1 MALAARIGLVLHP
14 RRDCSAAIGQV
25 AAWTSTHGVELIA
38 AADDVARLGVAGVTA
53 VTPEELAASSQA
65 LIALGGDGTLLG
77 AMRLV
82 ADRPVPVLGVNL
94 GRLGFLAEVE
104 GPELDAALE
113 ALAEGR
119 ATTEARSCLVVRHGD
134 AEHLVFND
142 AVLARVPGAGLVEA
156 TLAVAGQPY
165 GHYKCDALI
174 LATPMGSTAYNYAA
188 GGPVVSPGAAGVL
201 VTPSAPLN
209 GIARSLLLG
218 PMERLTL
225 ELTAGSPAVELDGV
239 LTGRLEPGAVVEVSL
254 RPDAGQLVRIQG
266 SRAAARSRVKLSLL
280 DLPVLPQ
287 ELVELLPPKMRG
299 RLAGADDLASAALDD
314 QPRSSSSSP

>member
-1 MALAARIGLVLHP
+1 MGLVLHP
-14 RRDCSAAIGQV
+14 RRDCSGAVGQV
-25 AAWTSTHGVELIA
+25 ASWTAGHGVALLA
-38 AADDVARLGVAGVTA
+38 AEEDVARLDLGGVTP
-53 VTPEELAASSQA
+53 VSREELAATSDA
-65 LIALGGDGTLLG
+65 LITLGGDGTLLG

-104 GPELDAALE
+104 GRDLDSALE
-113 ALAEGR
+113 AVAEGR
-119 ATTEARSCLVVRHGD
+119 ATTETRACLVVRQGD
-134 AEHLVFND
+134 AEHLAFND
-142 AVLARVPGAGLVEA
+142 AVLARVPGSGLVEA
-156 TLAVAGQPY
+156 TMAVTGQPY

-218 PMERLTL
+218 PAESLTL
-225 ELTAGSPAVELDGV
+225 ELTEGSPAVELDGV
-239 LTGRLEPGAVVEVSL
+239 LSGRLEPGAVVEVSL
-254 RPDAGQLVRIQG
+254 RPDAGRLVRIQG

-287 ELVELLPPKMRG
+287 ELVELLPPDLRG
-299 RLAGADDLASAALDD
+299 RLGEGG
-314 QPRSSSSSP
+314 

>member
-1 MALAARIGLVLHP
+1 MGLVLHP
-14 RRDCSAAIGQV
+14 RRDCTAAVGQV
-25 AAWTSTHGVELIA
+25 SAWTSTHGVDLLA
-38 AADDVARLGVAGVTA
+38 SSDDVARLGLRGVTS
-53 VTPEELAASSQA
+53 VTREELAASADA

-82 ADRPVPVLGVNL
+82 AARPVPVLGVNL

-113 ALAEGR
+113 AVAEGR
-119 ATTEARSCLVVRHGD
+119 ATTEARSCLVVRHEEKEYL
-134 AEHLVFND
+134 AFND

-156 TLAVAGQPY
+156 TMSVAGQPY

-209 GIARSLLLG
+209 GISRSLLLG
-218 PMERLTL
+218 PTEWLTL
-225 ELTAGSPAVELDGV
+225 QLTAGAPAVELDGV
-239 LTGRLEPGAVVEVSL
+239 LSGRLEPGAVVEVSL

-287 ELVELLPPKMRG
+287 ELVELLPPQLRG
-299 RLAGADDLASAALDD
+299 RLARTDDLASAVADEPPG
-314 QPRSSSSSP
+314 QARSSSSMP

>member
-1 MALAARIGLVLHP
+1 MGLVLHP
-14 RRDCSAAIGQV
+14 RRDCSGAVGQV
-25 AAWTSTHGVELIA
+25 ASWTAGHGVALLA
-38 AADDVARLGVAGVTA
+38 AEDDVARLGLAGVAA
-53 VTPEELAASSQA
+53 VSREELAATSDA

-104 GPELDAALE
+104 GADLDAALE

-119 ATTEARSCLVVRHGD
+119 STIETRACLVVRHD
-134 AEHLVFND
+134 SAEQLAFND

-156 TLAVAGQPY
+156 TMSVAGQPY

-209 GIARSLLLG
+209 GISRSLLLG
-218 PMERLTL
+218 PSERLTL

-239 LTGRLEPGAVVEVSL
+239 LSGRLEPGAVVEVSL
-254 RPDAGQLVRIQG
+254 RPDAGRLVRIEG

-287 ELVELLPPKMRG
+287 ELVELLPPAMRDRVTDPDG
-299 RLAGADDLASAALDD
+299 RASRPTD
-314 QPRSSSSSP
+314 

>member
-1 MALAARIGLVLHP
+1 MALAARMGLVLPP
-14 RRDCSAAIGQV
+14 RRDCSPAVSRV
-25 AAWTSTHGVELIA
+25 AAWTSTHGVQLLA
-38 AADDVARLGVAGVTA
+38 SADDVSRLALDGVTP
-53 VTPEELAASSQA
+53 VSVEELADTSDG

-104 GPELDAALE
+104 GADLDAAPE

-119 ATTEARSCLVVRHGD
+119 STIETRACLVVRHD
-134 AEHLVFND
+134 SAEQLAFND

-156 TLAVAGQPY
+156 TMSVAGQPY

-218 PMERLTL
+218 PSEPLTL

-239 LTGRLEPGAVVEVSL
+239 LSGRLEPGAVVEVSL
-254 RPDAGQLVRIQG
+254 RPDAGRLVRIEG

-287 ELVELLPPKMRG
+287 ELVELLPPEMRD
-299 RLAGADDLASAALDD
+299 RMPAPPDLV
-314 QPRSSSSSP
+314 PPGV

>member
-1 MALAARIGLVLHP
+1 MVALAARMGLVLHP
-14 RRDCSAAIGQV
+14 RHDCSGAVGQV
-25 AAWTSTHGVELIA
+25 VAWTSTHGVELLA
-38 AADDVARLGVAGVTA
+38 ASDDVARLGLTGVTP
-53 VTPEELAASSQA
+53 VSPEQLATTTDG

-82 ADRPVPVLGVNL
+82 ADQPVPVLGVNF

-104 GPELDAALE
+104 GTELAAALE
-113 ALAEGR
+113 AMAEGR
-119 ATTEARSCLVVRHGD
+119 ATTESRSCLEVRHGGRRML
-134 AEHLVFND
+134 AFND
-142 AVLARVPGAGLVEA
+142 AVLARVPGAGLVAA
-156 TLAVAGQPY
+156 TMSVAGQPY
-165 GHYKCDALI
+165 GHYTCDALI

-218 PMERLTL
+218 PAEALTL
-225 ELTAGSPAVELDGV
+225 ELGAGSPAVELDGV
-239 LTGRLEPGAVVEVSL
+239 LSGRLDPGAVVDVSL
-254 RPDAGQLVRIQG
+254 RPDAGRLVRIEG

-287 ELVELLPPKMRG
+287 ELVELLPQHLRG
-299 RLAGADDLASAALDD
+299 RLGQDDAAS
-314 QPRSSSSSP
+314 S

>member
-1 MALAARIGLVLHP
+1 MGLVLHP
-14 RRDCSAAIGQV
+14 RRDCSGAVGQV
-25 AAWTSTHGVELIA
+25 ASWTATHGVALLA
-38 AADDVARLGVAGVTA
+38 AEDDVARLGLRGITA
-53 VTPEELAASSQA
+53 VSREELAATSDS

-82 ADRPVPVLGVNL
+82 AARPVPVLGVNL

-104 GPELDAALE
+104 GRDLDAALE

-119 ATTEARSCLVVRHGD
+119 ATTETRACLVVRHD
-134 AEHLVFND
+134 ETEQLAFND

-156 TLAVAGQPY
+156 TMSVAGQPY

-218 PMERLTL
+218 PSEGLTL

-239 LTGRLEPGAVVEVSL
+239 LSGRLEPGAVVDVSL
-254 RPDAGQLVRIQG
+254 RPDAGRLVRIQG

-287 ELVELLPPKMRG
+287 ELVELLPPEMRDRMADG
-299 RLAGADDLASAALDD
+299 DDVASAGA
-314 QPRSSSSSP
+314 P